1 MVDGSKEFSN
11 IATNTFHILIKP
23 LKDKNKLYGYAFALI
38 ATALWS
44 GNFIIAR
51 DLSSSI
57 PPVSIAFWRWT
68 VALIVITPFALKSMI
83 KDWGIIKKHLPYLV
97 ITSILGITI
106 FNTLIYIAGRTTTAT
121 NLSLIAISFPIFI
134 FIFSRIFYKERISL
148 NKVIGIIMVV
158 LGVILIITKGS
169 ISVLLNLS
177 FTIGDIWMLIASI
190 IFATYSILLKRKPKE
205 LSIWAFQI
213 STFSLGLIFLFPF
226 YFWEYS
232 TVPSIMF
239 DTNSIIS
246 ILYVGVFASLT
257 AFVLWNNA
265 ILIIGP
271 TKAGMIYY
279 TLPLFSGFLASVIL
293 KENIGLIHLVS
304 ALLIISGI
312 LIANYEDRKIK

>member
-1 MVDGSKEFSN
+1 
-11 IATNTFHILIKP
+11 LIKP
-23 LKDKNKLYGYAFALI
+23 LQDKNKLLGFAFALL

-51 DLSSSI
+51 DLSTSI

-68 VALIVITPFALKSMI
+68 VAFIVIMPFALKSLI
-83 KDWGIIKKHLPYLV
+83 KDWKIIKNNLPYLM
-97 ITSILGITI
+97 ITSVLGITV

-134 FIFSRIFYKERISL
+134 FILSRIFYKEWISL

-158 LGVILIITKGS
+158 LGVMLIITKGS
-169 ISVLLNLS
+169 ISVLINLS

-190 IFATYSILLKRKPKE
+190 IFATYSLLLKRKPKG

-213 STFSLGLIFLFPF
+213 ATFALGLIFLFPF
-226 YFWEYS
+226 YIWEYL
-232 TVPSIMF
+232 TVPSIEF

-246 ILYVGVFASLT
+246 ILYIGVFASLT

-279 TLPLFSGFLASVIL
+279 TLPLFSGFLAFVIL
-293 KENIGLIHLVS
+293 KESIGLIHLLS

-312 LIANYEDRKIK
+312 LIANYEHKKIK